1 MNDVAELKQYVGVHA
16 RAQGIAG
23 FEDVLTT
30 IQGDDDGPHSWVAQW
45 SRSAEKLERQGQ
57 LLEACRHYIMA
68 RFPYVDGPA
77 RQRALEQAVGTF
89 DRWRRDES
97 DIKRLNVDLPSGRLG
112 CWTIDL
118 DAGDHRPLL
127 LIMGGIVSVKE
138 QWALLLARAREL
150 GMAGLV
156 TEMPG
161 AGENTL
167 RYDADSWH
175 MVSDV
180 LDAVRDAGGDPS
192 RTYALALS
200 FSGHMALRCAMEDR
214 RIRGIVVAGAP
225 VSAFYTDP
233 GWQAA
238 LPRVTVDTLAHL
250 AGEEP
255 GDVLGRMRG
264 WALTGHQLGGLDI
277 PVYALVSLRDE
288 IIPAAD
294 AEMLR
299 GHLRRLHVRNN
310 DDVHGSPGHVAESGL
325 WFMLSLSQM
334 GGGDQHQRMTLQRRL
349 AELERQRQPAA
360 RSMREEYQ

>member
-23 FEDVLTT
+23 YEDLLAE
-30 IQGDDDGPHSWVAQW
+30 IQSDDDGADSWVGVW
-45 SRSAEKLERQGQ
+45 SRSAEKLEQQGQ

-77 RQRALEQAVGTF
+77 RQWALERAVDTF

-97 DIKRLNVDLPSGRLG
+97 DIKRLDVDLPSGRFG

-138 QWALLLARAREL
+138 QWALMLARAREL

-167 RYDADSWH
+167 RYDADSWR
-175 MVSDV
+175 MVSGA

-192 RTYALALS
+192 RAYAMALS

-214 RIRGIVVAGAP
+214 RIRGMVVAGTP
-225 VSAFYTDP
+225 VSAFYTDV

-250 AGEEP
+250 AGEDP
-255 GDVLGRMRG
+255 SDVLDRMRG
-264 WALTGHQLGGLDI
+264 WALTDRQLAGLDI
-277 PVYALVSLRDE
+277 PVYAQVSLRDE

-294 AEMLR
+294 ARMLR
-299 GHLRRLHVRNN
+299 DHLCRPRVRQN
-310 DDVHGSPGHVAESGL
+310 DDVHGSPRHVAETGL
-325 WFMLSLSQM
+325 WFMLALLRM
-334 GGGDQHQRMTLQRRL
+334 NGGDRRRRASLRRRL
-349 AELERQRQPAA
+349 AGLERQRRRLA
-360 RSMREEYQ
+360 RGA